1 MGKYCTF
8 YLICQGDR
16 VIHREK
22 LKDFQ
27 SLPISMKILNIFSMD
42 FIIGLSENVKYGG
55 IHNVIL
61 VVIDKH
67 SKIFHKILCHSETTE
82 GDHVEVITQEVI

>member
-1 MGKYCTF
+1 M
-8 YLICQGDR
+8 ICR
-16 VIHREK
+16 KK
-22 LKDFQ
+22 LENFQ
-27 SLPISMKILNIFSMD
+27 SLPISMKVLNIFSMD

-67 SKIFHKILCHSETTE
+67 SKICHKIFCHSETT
-82 GDHVEVITQEVI
+82 